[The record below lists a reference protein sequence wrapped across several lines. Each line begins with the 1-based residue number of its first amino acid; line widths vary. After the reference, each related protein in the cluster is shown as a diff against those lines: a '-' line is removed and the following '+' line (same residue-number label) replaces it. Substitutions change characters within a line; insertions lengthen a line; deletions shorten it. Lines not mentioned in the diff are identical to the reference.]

1 MRILQ
6 ILPSLDD
13 GGVERGVVDSN
24 RLYVAAGHESWVISA
39 GGRRVAEVARDGGRH
54 VTLDVKGKNPL
65 SAPLRMLA
73 LRRALR
79 RIRPDVIH
87 YRSRVP
93 GWLAL
98 WANRARDLR
107 LPTVSTL
114 HGLNHPCLYSS
125 VMVRADRVICVSSAG
140 RAFVREHYPWV
151 PEGRLAVI
159 PRGVDLKTFDP
170 ARLDRA
176 WMEAFRR
183 ERGLGGRFVAAAIG
197 RVSSLKGV
205 DVLIRAMAAL
215 RDRQEVVALIVGGP
229 QRHQENY
236 MESLRR
242 LARELGVEAR
252 VIFAGSQRKIPEIA
266 ALADVVC
273 SCNVRKPESFGRT
286 VAEALAMGTPVIAA
300 AHGGVLDIVRDGRDG
315 FLVPPGDPEAL
326 ADAIRR
332 VLGARFGGLR
342 AHIAERFTAERM
354 ARDTLALYAGLARH
368 GAGAGA
374 APPHCA
380 GAGNMPY

>member
-13 GGVERGVVDSN
+13 GGVERGVVDAN

-39 GGRRVAEVARDGGRH
+39 GGRRVAEIVRDGGHH

-65 SAPLRMLA
+65 SAPWRMMA
-73 LRRALR
+73 LRRTLR

-93 GWLAL
+93 GWLTL

-107 LPTVSTL
+107 LPTVATL

-125 VMVRADRVICVSSAG
+125 VMVRADRVICVSTAG

-151 PEGRLAVI
+151 PEARLAVI
-159 PRGVDLKTFDP
+159 PRGVDLAAFDP
-170 ARLDRA
+170 ARVDAA
-176 WMEAFRR
+176 WSADFRR
-183 ERGLGGRFVAAAIG
+183 AYGLEGKFVAAAIG

-205 DVLIRAMAAL
+205 DVLIRAVAAL
-215 RDRQEVVALIVGGP
+215 RDWPELTALIVGGP

-236 MESLRR
+236 MESLHA
-242 LARELGVEAR
+242 LARELGVEGR
-252 VIFAGSQRKIPEIA
+252 VVFAGSQRKIPEIA

-300 AHGGVLDIVRDGRDG
+300 AHGGVLDIVRPGQDG
-315 FLVPPGDPEAL
+315 FLVPPGDVAALAEAL
-326 ADAIRR
+326 RR
-332 VLGARFGGLR
+332 VRGTTFTGLR
-342 AHIAERFTAERM
+342 EGVAARFTAERM
-354 ARDTLALYAGLARH
+354 ARDTLALYQTLRGVEA
-368 GAGAGA
+368 
-374 APPHCA
+374 
-380 GAGNMPY
+380 